1 MTGRAVGHR
10 AGMSDDKS
18 ITVSRTI
25 DASTSRVFDVL
36 TNPER
41 HAELDGSGFV
51 ISDEKSDRITGTGQV
66 FRMNMSG
73 PHMGGDY
80 QTDNTVTG
88 YDANHLVAWQ
98 TAPADTDPPGWEW
111 VWQLEAQGSDA
122 TEVTLTYDWGKV
134 TDQELLKKI
143 SFPLVDRVALE
154 RSLDNLAGAV
164 SG

>member
-1 MTGRAVGHR
+1 
-10 AGMSDDKS
+10 MSDDTS
-18 ITVSRTI
+18 ITVSRRI
-25 DASTSRVFDVL
+25 DAPTSVVFDVL

-66 FRMNMSG
+66 FRMNMRG
-73 PHMGGDY
+73 DHMGGEY

-111 VWQLEAQGSDA
+111 VWQLQAEGSDA

-134 TDQELLKKI
+134 TDQALLKKI
-143 SFPLVDRVALE
+143 SFPLVDQGALE
-154 RSLDNLAGAV
+154 QSLDNLAGAV

>member
-1 MTGRAVGHR
+1 
-10 AGMSDDKS
+10 MSDDKS

-25 DASTSRVFDVL
+25 DASTSQVFDVL

-51 ISDEKSDRITGTGQV
+51 ISDEKSDRITATGQV

-122 TEVTLTYDWGKV
+122 TEVTLTYDWSKV

-143 SFPLVDRVALE
+143 SFPLVDQVAME

>member
-1 MTGRAVGHR
+1 
-10 AGMSDDKS
+10 MSDDKS

-25 DASTSRVFDVL
+25 DASTAEIFDVL

-51 ISDEKSDRITGTGQV
+51 TSDEKSDRITGTGQV

-73 PHMGGDY
+73 EHMGGDY

-88 YDANHLVAWQ
+88 YDVNHLLAWQ

-143 SFPLVDRVALE
+143 SFPLVDQVALE

>member
-1 MTGRAVGHR
+1 
-10 AGMSDDKS
+10 MSDKS

-25 DASTSRVFDVL
+25 DASTSEVFNVL

-51 ISDEKSDRITGTGQV
+51 LSDEKSDRITGTGQV

-122 TEVTLTYDWGKV
+122 TEVTLTYDWSKV

-143 SFPLVDRVALE
+143 SFPLVEQAALE
-154 RSLDNLAGAV
+154 QSLDNLAGAV

>member
-1 MTGRAVGHR
+1 
-10 AGMSDDKS
+10 MSDDKS

-25 DASTSRVFDVL
+25 DASTAEIFDVL

-51 ISDEKSDRITGTGQV
+51 TSDEKSDRITGTGQV

-73 PHMGGDY
+73 EHMGGDY

-88 YDANHLVAWQ
+88 YDVNHLLAWQ

-122 TEVTLTYDWGKV
+122 TEATLIYDWSKV

-143 SFPLVDRVALE
+143 SFPLVDERALE
-154 RSLDNLAGAV
+154 RSLDNLAAAV